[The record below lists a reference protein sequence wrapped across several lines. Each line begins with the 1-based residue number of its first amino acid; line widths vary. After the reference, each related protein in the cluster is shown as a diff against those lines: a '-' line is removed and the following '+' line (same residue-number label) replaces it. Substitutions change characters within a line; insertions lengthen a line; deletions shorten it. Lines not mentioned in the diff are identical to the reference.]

1 MGGIFNSNDPDRS
14 DYKPVDID
22 NDLKSRYLGVLDKYL
37 TEKGMVDYIPREGR
51 PYELRSE
58 AERGDMRQASG
69 NQVTPQGTIQKPTLN
84 DGLSFPEQA
93 QPAERNPNLKNNAIS
108 EAPATERQV
117 SSQMMPASV
126 TAPRQNQIPLTS
138 NTAFFQEDER
148 RKQEEFNKVKDYV
161 YRDQR
166 SR

>member
-1 MGGIFNSNDPDRS
+1 MGGIFNSDKPDRG
-14 DYKPVDID
+14 DYAPVDID
-22 NDLKSRYLGVLDKYL
+22 NDLKSRYLGIIDKFL
-37 TEKGMVDYIPREGR
+37 TEKGAANYIPRESR

-69 NQVTPQGTIQKPTLN
+69 NMVTPQGTIQKPTLN

-93 QPAERNPNLKNNAIS
+93 QPVERNPNLKNATMM
-108 EAPATERQV
+108 EAPAIERQV

-148 RKQEEFNKVKDYV
+148 RKQEEFNKVKDYI